1 MFFYKPFAGGG
12 SFRIAAL
19 LEDGFERGDA
29 GAWRWRPE
37 PQFAQR
43 NYEEE
48 ELLMSDNPLKELA
61 KYGQSVW
68 HDYIRRKEILSG
80 GLKKR
85 IDEDGLLGVTSN
97 PSIFEK
103 AIAGSDDYD
112 ESIRG
117 YVAKGLEAP
126 KIFEKLAIKDIQK
139 ATDEFR
145 GVFEQT
151 GGRDGYVSLEVS
163 PLLAHDTKGSLE
175 EARHLFAAVN
185 RPNLMIKIPGT
196 REGLPAIEQALT
208 EGINI
213 NITLLFGIERY
224 AEVANTY
231 LKALERRVADGKPVA
246 RVASVAS
253 VFVSRID
260 TLVDKQ
266 LEAKLA
272 ATNTPE
278 ERKKLESLVG
288 RVAVAN
294 TKLIYQKYK
303 EIFLTPRFESLAK
316 KGARVQRPLW
326 GSTSTKNPQYS
337 DILYV
342 QDLIGRD
349 TVNTM
354 PTQTIDAYLDHGKP
368 EADTI
373 EQDLDKARKI
383 ISSLAD
389 VGIDLGAVTQELE
402 DKGVEAFA
410 NDYKKLLASIEEKKR
425 IFTGSKWVIQ

>member
-1 MFFYKPFAGGG
+1 
-12 SFRIAAL
+12 
-19 LEDGFERGDA
+19 
-29 GAWRWRPE
+29 
-37 PQFAQR
+37 
-43 NYEEE
+43 
-48 ELLMSDNPLKELA
+48 MSENPLKELA
-61 KYGQSVW
+61 RYGQSVW

-80 GLKKR
+80 ELKRR

-112 ESIRG
+112 ESIRQC
-117 YVAKGLEAP
+117 VAEGLEAP
-126 KIFEKLAIKDIQK
+126 KIFEKLAIEDIQK

-145 GVFEQT
+145 GVFERT

-175 EARHLFAAVN
+175 EARRLFAAVN

-196 REGLPAIEQALT
+196 KEGLPAIEQALT

-231 LKALERRVADGKPVA
+231 LKALERRVAEGKLIN

-260 TLVDKQ
+260 TLLDKRFETM
-266 LEAKLA
+266 LADAK
-272 ATNTPE
+272 TPE
-278 ERKKLESLVG
+278 DRRKIEGLTGK
-288 RVAVAN
+288 VAVAN
-294 TKLIYQKYK
+294 TKLIYQKFK
-303 EIFLTPRFESLAK
+303 EIFLTPRFEALAA

-326 GSTSTKNPQYS
+326 GSTSTKNPNYS
-337 DILYV
+337 DVLYV

-373 EQDLDKARKI
+373 EQGLDKARGI
-383 ISSLAD
+383 IAQLSG
-389 VGIDLGAVTQELE
+389 VGIDLRQVTQQLE
-402 DKGVEAFA
+402 DEGVKAFA
-410 NDYKKLLASIEEKKR
+410 NDYKKLIASIEEKRKSSR
-425 IFTGSKWVIQ
+425 AASR

>member
-1 MFFYKPFAGGG
+1 LFGSGKGGQRHNGNRHSAG
-12 SFRIAAL
+12 RQ
-19 LEDGFERGDA
+19 
-29 GAWRWRPE
+29 RPE
-37 PQFAQR
+37 PQFAPR
-43 NYEEE
+43 NFEEE
-48 ELLMSDNPLKELA
+48 ELLMSENPLKELA

-80 GLKKR
+80 GLRKR
-85 IDEDGLLGVTSN
+85 IDEEGVLGVTSN

-112 ESIRG
+112 ESIRQS
-117 YVAKGLEAP
+117 VAEGLEAP
-126 KIFEKLAIKDIQK
+126 KIFEKLAIEDIQK

-145 GVFEQT
+145 GVFERT

-163 PLLAHDTKGSLE
+163 PLLAHDTQGSLE
-175 EARHLFAAVN
+175 EARRLFAAVN

-196 REGLPAIEQALT
+196 KEGLPAIEQALT

-224 AEVANTY
+224 AEVANIY
-231 LKALERRVADGKPVA
+231 LKALEKRAAEGKA
-246 RVASVAS
+246 ISRVASVAS

-260 TLVDKQ
+260 TLLDKRF
-266 LEAKLA
+266 EAMLA
-272 ATNTPE
+272 DAKTPE
-278 ERKKLESLVG
+278 DRKKIEGLAG
-288 RVAVAN
+288 KVAVAN
-294 TKLIYQKYK
+294 TKLIYQKFK
-303 EIFLTPRFESLAK
+303 EIFLTPRFEGLAA

-326 GSTSTKNPQYS
+326 GSTSTKNPNYS

-373 EQDLDKARKI
+373 EQGLDKARDI
-383 ISSLAD
+383 IAKLSGI
-389 VGIDLGAVTQELE
+389 GIDLRQVTQQLE
-402 DKGVEAFA
+402 DEGVKAFA
-410 NDYKKLLASIEEKKR
+410 NDYKKLIASIEEKKKTSR
-425 IFTGSKWVIQ
+425 AVSR

>member
-1 MFFYKPFAGGG
+1 
-12 SFRIAAL
+12 
-19 LEDGFERGDA
+19 
-29 GAWRWRPE
+29 
-37 PQFAQR
+37 
-43 NYEEE
+43 
-48 ELLMSDNPLKELA
+48 MSGNALKELE

-80 GLKKR
+80 ALRKR
-85 IDEDGLLGVTSN
+85 IEEDGLLGVTSN

-112 ESIRG
+112 ESIRQ
-117 YVAKGLEAP
+117 YVAEGLDAP
-126 KIFEKLAIKDIQK
+126 KIFEKLAIEDIQK

-145 GVFEQT
+145 GVFERT

-163 PLLAHDTKGSLE
+163 PLLAHDTQRSLE

-196 REGLPAIEQALT
+196 KEGLPAIEEALA

-213 NITLLFGIERY
+213 NVTLIFGIERY
-224 AEVANTY
+224 EEIAKTY
-231 LKALERRVADGKPVA
+231 LKALERRVAEGKPLD

-253 VFVSRID
+253 VFVSRLD
-260 TLVDKQ
+260 TLLDKQ
-266 LEAKLA
+266 FGAMLA
-272 ATNTPE
+272 AGKNSEVRRTIE
-278 ERKKLESLVG
+278 GLAGK
-288 RVAVAN
+288 VAVAN

-303 EIFLTPRFESLAK
+303 EIFLTPRFEALAK

-326 GSTSTKNPQYS
+326 GSTSTKNPSYS

-368 EADTI
+368 EPDTI
-373 EQDLDKARKI
+373 EKGLDEARNI
-383 ISSLAD
+383 IARLPAL
-389 VGIDLGAVTQELE
+389 GIDLRAVTQQLE
-402 DKGVEAFA
+402 DEGVKAFA
-410 NDYKKLLASIEEKKR
+410 NDYQKLLASIEAKKK
-425 IFTGSKWVIQ
+425 SSLAASN

>member
-1 MFFYKPFAGGG
+1 
-12 SFRIAAL
+12 
-19 LEDGFERGDA
+19 
-29 GAWRWRPE
+29 
-37 PQFAQR
+37 
-43 NYEEE
+43 
-48 ELLMSDNPLKELA
+48 MSENPLKQLD

-80 GLKKR
+80 ELKRR
-85 IDEDGLLGVTSN
+85 IEDGLLGITSN

-112 ESIRG
+112 ESIRQYAG
-117 YVAKGLEAP
+117 EDLDAP
-126 KIFEKLAIKDIQK
+126 QIFQKLAVEDIQK

-145 GVFEQT
+145 GVFEKT

-163 PLLAHDTKGSLE
+163 PLLAHDTRGSIE
-175 EARHLFAAVN
+175 EARRLFAAVN
-185 RPNLMIKIPGT
+185 RPNVMIKIPGT
-196 REGLPAIEQALT
+196 REGLPAIEQTLT

-224 AEVANTY
+224 AEVANIY
-231 LKALERRVADGKPVA
+231 LKALEKRVADGKPIDKI
-246 RVASVAS
+246 ASVAS

-260 TLVDKQ
+260 TLVDK
-266 LEAKLA
+266 KLA
-272 ATNTPE
+272 AAKTPE
-278 ERKKLESLVG
+278 ERKKVEGLSG

-303 EIFLTPRFESLAK
+303 EIFSTSHFESLAK

-326 GSTSTKNPQYS
+326 GSTSTKNPEYS

-354 PTQTIDAYLDHGKP
+354 PTQTIDAYRDHGKP

-373 EQDLDKARKI
+373 ERRLDDARKI
-383 ISSLAD
+383 ISTLPE
-389 VGIDLGAVTQELE
+389 VGIDLNAVTQQLE
-402 DKGVEAFA
+402 DNGVEAFA
-410 NDYKKLLASIEEKKR
+410 NDYKKLLSSIEEKKR
-425 IFTGSKWVIQ
+425 SFAGSKRVAG

>member
-1 MFFYKPFAGGG
+1 
-12 SFRIAAL
+12 
-19 LEDGFERGDA
+19 
-29 GAWRWRPE
+29 
-37 PQFAQR
+37 
-43 NYEEE
+43 
-48 ELLMSDNPLKELA
+48 MSENPLKELE

-112 ESIRG
+112 ESIRQ
-117 YVAKGLEAP
+117 YVAEGLDAP
-126 KIFEKLAIKDIQK
+126 KIFEKLAIEDIQK

-145 GVFEQT
+145 GVFERT

-163 PLLAHDTKGSLE
+163 PLLAHDTQRSLE
-175 EARHLFAAVN
+175 EARHLFSAVN

-196 REGLPAIEQALT
+196 KEGLPAIEQALA

-213 NITLLFGIERY
+213 NVTLLFGIERY

-231 LKALERRVADGKPVA
+231 LKALERRVAGGKPIDH
-246 RVASVAS
+246 VASVAS
-253 VFVSRID
+253 VFVSRVD

-272 ATNTPE
+272 SAKTPE
-278 ERKKLESLVG
+278 ERQKLEGLVG
-288 RVAVAN
+288 QVAVAN

-303 EIFLTPRFESLAK
+303 EIFLTPRFEALAK

-326 GSTSTKNPQYS
+326 GSTSTKNPEYS

-342 QDLIGRD
+342 QELIGRD

-354 PTQTIDAYLDHGKP
+354 PTNTIDAYRDHGKP

-373 EQDLDKARKI
+373 EQGLDEARKI
-383 ISSLAD
+383 IAALPE
-389 VGIDLGAVTQELE
+389 VGIDLGAVTQKLE
-402 DKGVEAFA
+402 DNGVEAFA
-410 NDYKKLLASIEEKKR
+410 NDYQKLLASIDEKKR
-425 IFTGSKWVIQ
+425 TFTRSEQAAR

>member
-1 MFFYKPFAGGG
+1 
-12 SFRIAAL
+12 
-19 LEDGFERGDA
+19 
-29 GAWRWRPE
+29 
-37 PQFAQR
+37 
-43 NYEEE
+43 
-48 ELLMSDNPLKELA
+48 MSENPLKELA

-112 ESIRG
+112 ESIRQ
-117 YVAKGLEAP
+117 YVAEGLEAP
-126 KIFEKLAIKDIQK
+126 KIFEKLAIEDIQK

-145 GVFEQT
+145 GVFERT

-163 PLLAHDTKGSLE
+163 PLLAHETQASLV

-196 REGLPAIEQALT
+196 KEGLPAIEQALA

-213 NITLLFGIERY
+213 NVTLIFGIERY
-224 AEVANTY
+224 AEIANTY
-231 LKALERRVADGKPVA
+231 LKALERRAAEDKPVDH
-246 RVASVAS
+246 VASVAS
-253 VFVSRID
+253 VFVSRVD
-260 TLVDKQ
+260 SLLDKQ
-266 LEAKLA
+266 FEAMLA
-272 ATNTPE
+272 DATTPE
-278 ERKKLESLVG
+278 ERGKIEEFLGK
-288 RVAVAN
+288 VAVAN

-303 EIFLTPRFESLAK
+303 EIFLTPRFEALAK
-316 KGARVQRPLW
+316 RGARVQRPLW
-326 GSTSTKNPQYS
+326 GSTSTKNPNYS
-337 DILYV
+337 DVLYV
-342 QDLIGRD
+342 QELIGRD

-373 EQDLDKARKI
+373 EQGLDEARKI
-383 ISSLAD
+383 ISALPEAG
-389 VGIDLGAVTQELE
+389 VNLGAITQQLE
-402 DKGVEAFA
+402 DKGVESFA
-410 NDYKKLLASIEEKKR
+410 NDYKKLLASIEEKKKKSLGAATR
-425 IFTGSKWVIQ
+425 

>member
-1 MFFYKPFAGGG
+1 
-12 SFRIAAL
+12 
-19 LEDGFERGDA
+19 
-29 GAWRWRPE
+29 
-37 PQFAQR
+37 
-43 NYEEE
+43 
-48 ELLMSDNPLKELA
+48 MSGNALKELE

-80 GLKKR
+80 ELKNR

-103 AIAGSDDYD
+103 AVAGSDDYD
-112 ESIRG
+112 ESIRQC
-117 YVAKGLEAP
+117 VAEVLEAP
-126 KIFEKLAIKDIQK
+126 KIFEKLAIEDIQK

-175 EARHLFAAVN
+175 EARRLFAAVN

-196 REGLPAIEQALT
+196 KEGLPAIEQALT

-224 AEVANTY
+224 AEVANIY
-231 LKALERRVADGKPVA
+231 LKALEKRVGEGKPVD

-272 ATNTPE
+272 AAKTPD
-278 ERKKLESLVG
+278 ERKKIEGLLG
-288 RVAVAN
+288 KVAVAN

-303 EIFLTPRFESLAK
+303 EIFLTPRFGALAK

-326 GSTSTKNPQYS
+326 GSTSTKNPKYS
-337 DILYV
+337 DVLYV

-373 EQDLDKARKI
+373 EQGLDEARSI
-383 ISSLAD
+383 IAQLPR
-389 VGIDLGAVTQELE
+389 VGIDLGEVTQQLE
-402 DKGVEAFA
+402 DDGVKAFA
-410 NDYKKLLASIEEKKR
+410 NDYRKLIASIEEKKKSSLAASR
-425 IFTGSKWVIQ
+425 